1 MEKVGRLQ
9 GYLKDVKKMRKTL
22 DEVKKN
28 VSVLEGPLND
38 AEKMMIYLNDVKRNL
53 KSLEKVVKTVKDILK
68 L

>member
-1 MEKVGRLQ
+1 
-9 GYLKDVKKMRKTL
+9 MRKTL
-22 DEVKKN
+22 DEVKEN